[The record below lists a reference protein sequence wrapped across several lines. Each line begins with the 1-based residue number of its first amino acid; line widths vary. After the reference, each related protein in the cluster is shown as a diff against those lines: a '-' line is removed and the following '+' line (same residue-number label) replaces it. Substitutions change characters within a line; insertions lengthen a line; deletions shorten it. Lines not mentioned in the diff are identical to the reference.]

1 MNLSCDE
8 RIENPDTLTGSGY
21 DADTKTLT
29 LDFTIA
35 KEIPA
40 GQPFLIKWAS
50 GSDIVDPV
58 FTGVT
63 INNTPYT
70 RTTSH
75 VNFIGLFSPEIIYE
89 DSETIHENSGGEN
102 KVTGKTK
109 LYLGAENTLYY
120 PTEKNFQVNSFRAYF
135 ELLGGLVAGE
145 PAANGTN
152 PAVSFNMNLGSDATG
167 ISEVSAGLSPQTTVV
182 YDLQG
187 RRVSNPT
194 KGIYIVNGRKVA
206 IK

>member
-29 LDFTIA
+29 LDFTKA
-35 KEIPA
+35 ETIPA

-50 GSDIVDPV
+50 GSNIVDPV

-63 INNTPYT
+63 INNTPKT
-70 RTTSH
+70 RTSSH
-75 VNFIGLFSPEIIYE
+75 VKFIGTFSPEIIYE
-89 DSETIHENSGGEN
+89 DSKE
-102 KVTGKTK
+102 KTK
-109 LYLGAENTLYY
+109 LYLGDDNTLYY

-152 PAVSFNMNLGSDATG
+152 SAVSFNMNLGSDATG
-167 ISEVSAGLSPQTTVV
+167 ISEVSAGLRPQTTVV

>member
-50 GSDIVDPV
+50 GSNIVDPV

-75 VNFIGLFSPEIIYE
+75 VKFIGLFSPEIIYE
-89 DSETIHENSGGEN
+89 DSKE
-102 KVTGKTK
+102 KTK
-109 LYLGAENTLYY
+109 LYLGANNTLYY
-120 PTEKNFQVNSFRAYF
+120 PTDANFQVNSFRAYF

-152 PAVSFNMNLGSDATG
+152 SAVSFNMNLGSDATG
-167 ISEVSAGLSPQTTVV
+167 ISEVSTGLRPQTTVV